1 MTCGGMNAG
10 HVAACQ
16 CARRMRGN
24 VRPRS
29 RAGFPPS
36 WGGGG
41 ERMVVSGPSMIQ
53 IARGRTRLF
62 AWRQLIVG
70 LGPGGWRS
78 GGALN
83 GAAAAAA
90 AAEGH

>member
-10 HVAACQ
+10 RVAVCQ
-16 CARRMRGN
+16 CARRMKGN

-41 ERMVVSGPSMIQ
+41 ERMVVSGPSMIP
-53 IARGRTRLF
+53 IAWGRTRLL
-62 AWRQLIVG
+62 AWRQPIVG

-78 GGALN
+78 GGASN
-83 GAAAAAA
+83 GEAAAVAAG
-90 AAEGH
+90 EGH